1 MLKRHAPSTFLAI
14 ALAVACVVALM
25 PTILGAGPVKTGA
38 NRYLIVAPHTPD
50 QCLKTLDDMEAM
62 SPALLDKM
70 EWGCMTGD
78 HTGYAFVDAASE
90 EAARNLL
97 PASERAQA
105 KVIKLN
111 KFTAEQI
118 KSFHNK
124 K

>member
-1 MLKRHAPSTFLAI
+1 
-14 ALAVACVVALM
+14 
-25 PTILGAGPVKTGA
+25 
-38 NRYLIVAPHTPD
+38 
-50 QCLKTLDDMEAM
+50 M

-70 EWGCMTGD
+70 EWGYMAGD
-78 HTGYAFVDAASE
+78 HTGYAVADAVSE